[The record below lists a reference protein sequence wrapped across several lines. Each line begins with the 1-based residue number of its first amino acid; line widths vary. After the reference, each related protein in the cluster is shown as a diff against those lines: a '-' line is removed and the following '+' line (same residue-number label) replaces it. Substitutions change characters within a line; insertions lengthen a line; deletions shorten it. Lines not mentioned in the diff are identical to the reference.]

1 MIEILFSKSN
11 DDVEERQPT
20 LHSEQQSSDTGA
32 LTESQ
37 NTGHTFEE
45 W

>member
-1 MIEILFSKSN
+1 MFDILSSKFN

-20 LHSEQQSSDTGA
+20 FHSEQQSSDSGA

-45 W
+45 R